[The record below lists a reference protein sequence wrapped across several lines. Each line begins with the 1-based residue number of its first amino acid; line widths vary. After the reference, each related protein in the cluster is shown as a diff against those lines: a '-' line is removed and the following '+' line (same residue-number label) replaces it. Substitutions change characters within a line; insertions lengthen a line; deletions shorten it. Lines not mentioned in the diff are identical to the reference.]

1 MRTVILL
8 FGPAGAGK
16 TTTAR
21 QAPDGYTIYDR
32 DDPPWRHHTEA
43 HFRQAIAAI
52 AHNPQAKAVII
63 RAGAT
68 STARAAATRLTAAT
82 HGYLIKPDKATCH
95 QRAGHRRRHD
105 VHTNHASIETWF
117 ARFDHNDGCPLWP
130 GWAVVLGTQTS
141 ALSTVT
147 AAERHSWAW

>member
-1 MRTVILL
+1 MRCVILL

-21 QAPDGYTIYDR
+21 TAPPDFTIYDR
-32 DDPPWRHHTEA
+32 DDPPWRHHTER
-43 HFRQAIAAI
+43 HFRHAIAQL
-52 AHNPQAKAVII
+52 AHNPQAKAIII

-82 HGYLIKPDKATCH
+82 HTYLIKPSKATCH
-95 QRAGHRRRHD
+95 QRAGHRKRHD

-117 ARFDHNDGCPLWP
+117 ARFDHDDGCPPWP
-130 GWAVVLGTQTS
+130 GWAAILGGEA
-141 ALSTVT
+141 ALTT
-147 AAERHSWAW
+147 AAGADRHSWQW